1 MPGSVDL
8 HSLNC
13 DIDIIRQPL
22 LAKNSVTVS
31 NSSQTRQGLLV
42 EILSGLSE
50 LRVNGAFSIM
60 RRKFLT
66 KSDEYTKASQKAKS
80 YAQVN
85 ENIINVIQQGSQVA
99 VIVYGFHL
107 FVSQNI
113 TMGAIIA
120 TVILSGRAIAPL
132 AKVGQTLGRLNTAL
146 HARKNLIDFLTSPR
160 LSSDE
165 KEAINSVSGAAID
178 IMNTTLNLS
187 EFGRPIFNELSIKV
201 NKGEKLLLLV
211 RRFRQNNI
219 S

>member
-13 DIDIIRQPL
+13 NIDIISPTFIS
-22 LAKNSVTVS
+22 KNSVTVS

-107 FVSQNI
+107 FVSQDI

-120 TVILSGRAIAPL
+120 TVILSGGL
-132 AKVGQTLGRLNTAL
+132 
-146 HARKNLIDFLTSPR
+146 
-160 LSSDE
+160 
-165 KEAINSVSGAAID
+165 
-178 IMNTTLNLS
+178 
-187 EFGRPIFNELSIKV
+187 
-201 NKGEKLLLLV
+201 
-211 RRFRQNNI
+211 
-219 S
+219 